1 MPLGPRRIVR
11 STVNSNVKPTI
22 ACRIAEIHS
31 LLGQYFQE
39 LAFKPFIKAY
49 LQRPVRYWSRPIRT
63 GRWHST
69 RGQQGRDPRPPEEA
83 RRVHLERDNIES
95 TRCEDGERIYKTA

>member
-1 MPLGPRRIVR
+1 MPLGPRRVVR

-39 LAFKPFIKAY
+39 LAFKLFLKGY
-49 LQRPVRYWSRPIRT
+49 LQRPVRVLESSHTNGPLAQHARAAKAAILALLKRP
-63 GRWHST
+63 GGST
-69 RGQQGRDPRPPEEA
+69 LSE
-83 RRVHLERDNIES
+83 
-95 TRCEDGERIYKTA
+95 TT